1 MFCLNSLE
9 KAFFFLTWKEV
20 ANMYSLLSLDYGPAL
35 TEHAIIKADLAPN
48 LNVSTG
54 FDISEGSPHLEA
66 LFASLQEADRII
78 EGKGSLQKKGYI
90 ILQQHKKKNPE
101 DNEEQELV
109 T

>member
-1 MFCLNSLE
+1 MTNVYLFYL
-9 KAFFFLTWKEV
+9 
-20 ANMYSLLSLDYGPAL
+20 LDYGPAL
-35 TEHAIIKADLAPN
+35 TEHAIIKADLVPN

-78 EGKGSLQKKGYI
+78 EGKGNLQKKGYI